1 MVRLTVICPAVTSV
15 LMLISII
22 LLLLSMTVYKK
33 MTPITTVDVVA
44 LRHIDMSRNVPEI
57 SVDVN
62 MSVMN
67 PNGVA
72 FKYTHST
79 VLLVYRGVAVG
90 EALIE
95 AGVIS
100 KAATKTANVMLASNL
115 ADRLQGESELIMI
128 HSDML
133 AGTLPFNIQIKISGR
148 LFSLLKIFKFHAD
161 AVSTSSC
168 QFDINVCS
176 KTVREKHCTNEYRF

>member
-79 VLLVYRGVAVG
+79 VLLVYRGVLVG

-100 KAATKTANVMLASNL
+100 KAVTKTANLMLASNL

-128 HSDML
+128 QSDIL

-148 LFSLLKIFKFHAD
+148 LFSLLKIFKFHTD

-176 KTVREKHCTNEYRF
+176 KTVREKHCPNE